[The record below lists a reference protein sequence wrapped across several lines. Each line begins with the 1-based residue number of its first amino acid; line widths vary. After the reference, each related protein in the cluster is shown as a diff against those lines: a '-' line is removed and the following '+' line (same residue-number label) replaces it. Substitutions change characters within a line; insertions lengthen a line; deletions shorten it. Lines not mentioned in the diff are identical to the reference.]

1 MRILE
6 ITDRPEKYEKINK
19 KLDKFGISSQEK
31 KSSLLYKI
39 RSDHSN
45 FSLDCLVEQHFI

>member
-1 MRILE
+1 MRIVEITE

-39 RSDHSN
+39 LL
-45 FSLDCLVEQHFI
+45 LDLTILTLV